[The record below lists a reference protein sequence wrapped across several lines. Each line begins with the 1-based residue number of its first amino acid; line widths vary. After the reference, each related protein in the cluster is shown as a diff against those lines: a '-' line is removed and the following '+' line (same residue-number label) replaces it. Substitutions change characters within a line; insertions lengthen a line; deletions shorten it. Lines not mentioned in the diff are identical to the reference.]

1 MTKLSQRKRIMLGTA
16 VCFCCVR
23 GFILGY
29 ITYISGSDMYY
40 IYIFG
45 AIACIYGIISDVD
58 HLFTFLALYAVFEF
72 MLVAL
77 FATTLVALIGFVA
90 TGEFLVSAK
99 LGIRML
105 SDDLP
110 QTLRYLEWSV
120 PSWTILLVILAR
132 ISATQE

>member
-1 MTKLSQRKRIMLGTA
+1 MRLSRQKRIMLGTA

-23 GFILGY
+23 GCILGY
-29 ITYISGSDMYY
+29 ITYISGSDMYC
-40 IYIFG
+40 IYIVG
-45 AIACIYGIISDVD
+45 AIACIYALISNVD
-58 HLFTFLALYAVFEF
+58 LLFTGLALYAVFEF

-77 FATTLVALIGFVA
+77 FPPTIVALIGFVP

-99 LGIRML
+99 LGIREL